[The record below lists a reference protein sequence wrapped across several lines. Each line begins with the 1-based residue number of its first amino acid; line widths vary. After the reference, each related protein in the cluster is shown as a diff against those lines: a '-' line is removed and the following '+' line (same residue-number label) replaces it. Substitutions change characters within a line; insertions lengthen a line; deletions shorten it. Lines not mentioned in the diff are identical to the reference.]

1 MQTLAYNIYAL
12 HDQTEGVGFRGDK
25 DHCRT
30 KDSHSCR
37 ARKITSSNLFDATT
51 TNCVCNPAVQFG
63 FTYTLG
69 GLVTFCQGCCL
80 YISMSVIYCE
90 LFLTGDLAH
99 EICKNWAIRYSGLRR
114 VESVTIPSVQN
125 VSDDENKVEAQDL
138 KVDDDPQRGKYAI
151 SWRGLLFVQ
160 AFLQLLCRKCG
171 KWRLLLSGMLM
182 NAFCS

>member
-1 MQTLAYNIYAL
+1 
-12 HDQTEGVGFRGDK
+12 
-25 DHCRT
+25 
-30 KDSHSCR
+30 
-37 ARKITSSNLFDATT
+37 
-51 TNCVCNPAVQFG
+51 
-63 FTYTLG
+63 
-69 GLVTFCQGCCL
+69 
-80 YISMSVIYCE
+80 MSVIYCE

-114 VESVTIPSVQN
+114 VESVVIPSVQN
-125 VSDDENKVEAQDL
+125 TSEDENKIEAQDL